1 MGKERIKMKKLK
13 RTAAAILLICISVMQ
28 VNAVGTVSKDETV
41 YVNLNT
47 DGSLKG
53 AYVVNSFKIS
63 GADTVTDYGN
73 YKKIKNL
80 SATENPEVSGGYIK
94 WNVPKKAEDF
104 YYQGDL
110 DRAELPWNF
119 KITYKLNGK
128 KVSAKK
134 LAGKNG
140 KVSISID
147 ASVNERANEYFKN
160 NYLVQLSVSFDTE
173 KCKNIA
179 CEDAMTANVG
189 STKSLTLMVL
199 PNMDKTFNITLDAEE
214 FEMDGMTIAMVKV
227 SDGILGNIDSLK
239 VGMSQISSSVA
250 SLVSGTGELAGGAED
265 LASGLNLLNTAAQ
278 SIVTTAP
285 ALTSG
290 MDSYK
295 YGIDSLDSGL
305 SEISGG
311 SGAIRSGLAELDSK
325 SYDIIQGISRING
338 GLKEM
343 AGKKTEIKHGLKEL
357 EKNKSAVNELKTGGQ
372 TLKDG
377 YKQIETG
384 LNTLSGNADK
394 IVSGATLLQN
404 QSTDISQLKT
414 GAAALKTGAGNL
426 SGAAGAE
433 AEIITALI
441 NAAKTDPA
449 LAKYAAQLGGL
460 QQYNSAI
467 SGGLAEISAGTDSL
481 SAGID
486 KAQTGINTLYDAA
499 NTFSSAAVQMAEGAK
514 TMYTNMQTLNN
525 GFDTFYNG
533 AQKAS
538 ELFGAANTFG
548 NATLQMTEG
557 AEKLLG
563 GTNEL
568 QSGFEDYAG
577 GVGTIYSNYS
587 AIDNAIYTA
596 KDGSSQLSGSFEEI
610 HSGTEGMMS
619 VLNEFSDSMDTLTKG
634 GNQLFGGSSKLAST
648 TGSAGSMLSSYG
660 GDITSLI
667 AMSENAEVV
676 SFAAPGK
683 VKPKSVQFVIKTPSI
698 KAEEKEAVHKT
709 EEKLN
714 FWQKLVRLFIGNK

>member
-1 MGKERIKMKKLK
+1 MGKERIKMKKFK
-13 RTAAAILLICISVMQ
+13 RTVAAILLVCVSAVQ
-28 VNAVGTVSKDETV
+28 VTAAGTASKDETV

-80 SATENPEVSGGYIK
+80 STTENPEISGGYIK
-94 WNVPKKAEDF
+94 WNVPENAEDF

-110 DRAELPWNF
+110 DRAELPWDF
-119 KITYKLNGK
+119 KITYTLNGK

-134 LAGKNG
+134 LAGKKG
-140 KVSISID
+140 KVGITID
-147 ASVNERANEYFKN
+147 ATVNEKANEYFKN
-160 NYLVQLSVSFDTE
+160 NYLVQLSISFDTE

-199 PNMDKTFNITLDAEE
+199 PNMDKTFNITLDANN

-239 VGMSQISSSVA
+239 VGMSQISSSVS

-305 SEISGG
+305 AEISGG

-325 SYDIIQGISRING
+325 SYDVIQGISRISG

-343 AGKKTEIKHGLKEL
+343 TGKKTEVKQGLKEL
-357 EKNKSAVNELKTGGQ
+357 EKNKSAINELKTGGQ
-372 TLKDG
+372 TLRNG

-394 IVSGATLLQN
+394 IVSGAALLQG
-404 QSTDISQLKT
+404 QSTDISKLKG
-414 GAAALKTGAGNL
+414 GAASIKAGAGNL
-426 SGAAGAE
+426 SGAASAE
-433 AEIITALI
+433 ADIINSLL
-441 NAAKTDPA
+441 NAAKTDPN

-467 SGGLAEISAGTDSL
+467 SGGLGEISAGADAL
-481 SAGID
+481 STGID
-486 KAQTGINTLYDAA
+486 TAQTGLNTLFGAA
-499 NTFSSAAVQMAEGAK
+499 STFSSAAVQMAEGAK

-538 ELFGAANTFG
+538 DLFGAANTFG
-548 NATLQMTEG
+548 NAALQMTEG
-557 AEKLLG
+557 AEKLLS
-563 GTNEL
+563 GTNDL
-568 QSGFEDYAG
+568 QSGFEEYAG

-587 AIDNAIYTA
+587 TIDNAIYTA
-596 KDGSSQLSGSFEEI
+596 KDGSSQLSSGFDEL
-610 HSGTEGMMS
+610 HTGTEGMMS
-619 VLNEFSDSMDTLTKG
+619 VLDEFSDSIDTLTKG
-634 GNQLFGGSSKLAST
+634 GNQLFGGSSKLASV
-648 TGSAGSMLSSYG
+648 TGSAGTLLSSYG

-698 KAEEKEAVHKT
+698 KAAEKEITHKT

-714 FWQKLVRLFIGNK
+714 FWQKLVRLFTGK